1 MGKALEAIHVFDMTR
16 VLAGPFATQILGDLG
31 ADVLKVEHPEIGD
44 VSRSWGPPFEKR
56 ENNQNDLE
64 SAYYL
69 SCNRNKRSLT
79 LDITKPEGLRIAS
92 LLIEKSDVFVE
103 NFKTG
108 FLAHHGLGY
117 EDVKKIKPDI
127 IYCSITG
134 FGQTGPYSTR
144 PGYDFQIQGLSGL
157 MSLIGEP
164 DGNPLRA
171 GISIADL
178 TTGLYSALA
187 ILGALFQRTQTGT
200 GQFIDMSLL
209 DSTMAL
215 LSFTAQSYLLDGNL
229 PPRTGNSH
237 PNIVPYGAFEA
248 QDGFLIIAIGTDGQF
263 EKFCRFVER
272 EDLLFHPH
280 YLHNEGRVRYR
291 QDLIA
296 EMNAIIKE
304 KPKAYWI
311 ENLEKAGVPTGPV
324 NTLAEAFQD
333 PQVKWRGITKSFAG
347 GLKTLASPL
356 HLSESKPVYAK
367 RPPHLGE
374 HTEEI
379 LSAFLSSAQIQDLK
393 QKGIV

>member
-1 MGKALEAIHVFDMTR
+1 MGKVLDGIHVFDMTR

-31 ADVLKVEHPEIGD
+31 ADVIKIEHPEIGD
-44 VSRSWGPPFEKR
+44 VSRSWGPPFNKGDDD
-56 ENNQNDLE
+56 QNRE

-79 LDITKPEGLRIAS
+79 LDVTKPEGLHIAS
-92 LLIEKSDVFVE
+92 LLIKKSDIFIE

-108 FLAHHGLGY
+108 FLARHGLGY
-117 EDVKKIKPDI
+117 DEVKKIKPDI

-134 FGQTGPYSTR
+134 FGQTGPYSAR

-164 DGNPLRA
+164 EGHPLRA

-178 TTGLYSALA
+178 TTGLYSAIA
-187 ILGALFQRTQTGT
+187 ILGALFQRSQTGM

-215 LSFTAQSYLLDGNL
+215 LSFAAQSYLLDGSL
-229 PPRTGNSH
+229 PPRTGNAH

-248 QDGFLIIAIGTDGQF
+248 QDGFLIIAIGTDEQF
-263 EKFCRFVER
+263 AKFCRFVKR
-272 EDLLFHPH
+272 EDLLSPPR
-280 YLHNEGRVRYR
+280 YIHNEGRVRFR
-291 QDLIA
+291 DELIT

-304 KPKAYWI
+304 KSKTYWI
-311 ENLEKAGVPTGPV
+311 ENLERVGVPTGPV

-333 PQVKWRGITKSFAG
+333 PQVKWSGIEKSFAG
-347 GLKTLASPL
+347 GLKTVASPL
-356 HLSESKPVYAK
+356 HLSESNPVYTK

-379 LSAFLSSAQIQDLK
+379 LSAIFSSTQIQDLR